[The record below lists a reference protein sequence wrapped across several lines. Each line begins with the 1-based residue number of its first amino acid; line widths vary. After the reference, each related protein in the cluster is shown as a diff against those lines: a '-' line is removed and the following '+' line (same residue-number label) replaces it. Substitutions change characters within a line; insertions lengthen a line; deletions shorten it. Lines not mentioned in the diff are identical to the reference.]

1 VKTWKLFLFFL
12 CIAWAMEEGQPFFTH
27 NWPEWKRRIVFNPLI
42 DKLVSLTIAWLHKQ
56 KVGGEQG
63 GRTV

>member
-1 VKTWKLFLFFL
+1 MKTWKLFLFFL

-56 KVGGEQG
+56 KVGGK
-63 GRTV
+63 